1 MEIFIVKSMVFLG
14 KGQSKY
20 MPIKE
25 FDMDKETSKA
35 KKTAKVPTKPYKPKT
50 YRDMRLNVLPDKGLG
65 NKSSHKGQ

>member
-1 MEIFIVKSMVFLG
+1 
-14 KGQSKY
+14 